1 MSIFDAVRM
10 APRTYGVGGSALQP
24 LLSSGL
30 MMDKSRFDPGSAPDY
45 NPDYPQY
52 QPRTP
57 YIPSYY
63 PPQYQYPSNQDLGA
77 GDDILAELAQ
87 FLARADATVIN
98 LKTIWSPPPPPSP
111 WRRIPS
117 Y

>member
-1 MSIFDAVRM
+1 
-10 APRTYGVGGSALQP
+10 
-24 LLSSGL
+24 
-30 MMDKSRFDPGSAPDY
+30 MMDKSRFDPSGGADY
-45 NPDYPQY
+45 NPDYPLYPSRPQY
-52 QPRTP
+52 N
-57 YIPSYY
+57 PSYY